1 MRLTKLFQIISEF
14 NTQINGGLTI
24 MWLDKAIDDPIVAE
38 IQMLQEAKCRIY
50 DYNLIRE
57 CNRKIDLLVDKLC
70 IKYMKGIVNKNT
82 TD

>member
-1 MRLTKLFQIISEF
+1 
-14 NTQINGGLTI
+14 

-38 IQMLQEAKCRIY
+38 IQMLQKAKCRTY
-50 DYNLIRE
+50 DYNLVRE

-70 IKYMKGIVNKNT
+70 IKYMKGIVNENT